1 MTRQSQARFTQK
13 SIFLG
18 TGEPRTWQR
27 YGRTGVRGVIPDNS
41 DKVVPVYFRKGIQGL
56 REKMLHG
63 DQNPFE
69 IVFVVTV
76 HVTRLGGDVQAYTV
90 ADIHDSFPRPEYDG
104 AFAT

>member
-1 MTRQSQARFTQK
+1 
-13 SIFLG
+13 
-18 TGEPRTWQR
+18 
-27 YGRTGVRGVIPDNS
+27 VRGVIPDNS